1 MKIRTF
7 IRHIRE
13 GLKNIGRNGWMTFAA
28 VGSVVVSLLIL
39 GVFLTLAL
47 NLQQVTKDVESQVQ
61 MDVFII
67 QGTPRNDINA
77 LEDKLKSLKGV
88 KSVQFISKE
97 DAVQQMVQKY
107 KEHRDLF
114 SGLEMENPFPDKFV
128 VKAEDPRQTLAL
140 ADQVRT
146 FPHVERVKDGRDIV
160 EKLFGIMDVIRWIG
174 GALIVGLA
182 LTAVFLI
189 SNTIK
194 ITIYSRRREIEI
206 MKLVGATNWFIRWPF
221 FIEGLLMGAMG
232 SLVPILLIVGVYAYA
247 LKHLTNT
254 FIPLIPL
261 QAVVVDIGGVLLLI
275 GALIG
280 VFGSTFSVRKFLKV

>member
-1 MKIRTF
+1 MKIRTL

-28 VGSVVVSLLIL
+28 VGSVVVSLMIL
-39 GVFLTLAL
+39 GVFLTLAM
-47 NLQQVTKDVESQVQ
+47 NLQQITKDVEEQVQ
-61 MDVFII
+61 MDVFMIE
-67 QGTPRNDINA
+67 GTSRSDISQIENR
-77 LEDKLKSLKGV
+77 LKSLAGV
-88 KSVQFISKE
+88 KSVEFVSKE
-97 DAVQQMVQKY
+97 DAVKQMVQKY

-114 SGLEMENPFPDKFV
+114 TGLEMENPFPDKFI
-128 VKAEDPRQTLAL
+128 VKADNPRQTLEL
-140 ADQVRT
+140 ADRIRT
-146 FPHVERVKDGRDIV
+146 FPYVEKVKDGREVV
-160 EKLFGIMDVIRWIG
+160 EKLFGVMDVIRWIG

-221 FIEGLLMGAMG
+221 FVEGLLMGAIG
-232 SLVPILLIVGVYAYA
+232 ALIPVGLITVIYTYA
-247 LKHLTNT
+247 LDNFANT
-254 FIPLIPL
+254 FIPLLPL
-261 QAVVVDIGGVLLLI
+261 QALIFEVGGSLLLI

-280 VFGSTFSVRKFLKV
+280 VFGSVFSVRKFLRI